1 MNKILRRVLTVVL
14 SVFLIAYVGY
24 QLYQMIYSPVTT
36 ETVYA
41 YSTYQTIDT
50 EGITVRDETII
61 TTKTDGYVYY
71 LAEDGT
77 RVSKKGTIAQVFASE
92 EDALAQTM
100 IERLEK
106 QIDTLEKIEEQ
117 KTAANVNLSVVN
129 KQVKNTVQDTVKQ
142 LKNERFENIYEIRT
156 ALTDV
161 MNKQAVMV
169 GTAGSFADRIKELK
183 VELKAY
189 KANHD
194 EATATVKSPVSGY
207 FVGQVDG
214 FEDLLTVDALDDMA
228 PDSIRSIL
236 KSKPIVSEG
245 IGKVVGDYEWY
256 MVCVV
261 PAGEML
267 VLSQGDAIEIRL
279 PFVSDKNIPMTV
291 RRIAKDAAG
300 DSALVLSCSY
310 MSNELS
316 SIRKET
322 VQLLVKKYEGLR
334 VPKKALVFD
343 DQNVPGVYVRVGN
356 TIVFRKVE
364 LLYSTTDYCIC
375 AEKDGKEYLKLYD
388 DVVIDGKGLYD
399 GKMVN

>member
-1 MNKILRRVLTVVL
+1 MNKILKRVLTVVL

-24 QLYQMIYSPVTT
+24 QLYQMVYSPVTT
-36 ETVYA
+36 ETVYS

-50 EGITVRDETII
+50 NGITVRDETVI

-100 IERLEK
+100 IERLEAE
-106 QIDTLEKIEEQ
+106 IDTLEKIEEQ
-117 KTAANVNLSVVN
+117 KNATNVNLSVVN
-129 KQVKNTVQDTVKQ
+129 KQVKNTVRDTVKQ
-142 LKNERFENIYEIRT
+142 LNNERFENIYEIRA

-161 MNKQAVMV
+161 LNKQAVMV
-169 GTAGSFADRIKELK
+169 GSTAGFADRIKELK
-183 VELKAY
+183 AELKAY
-189 KANHD
+189 KAGHAQ
-194 EATATVKSPVSGY
+194 ATTAVKSPVSGY

-214 FEDLLTVDALDDMA
+214 FENLLTVDMLEDIS
-228 PDSIRSIL
+228 PDGIRSIL
-236 KSKPIVSEG
+236 KSKPAASSG

-267 VLSQGDAIEIRL
+267 ALSQGDAIDIRL
-279 PFVSDKNIPMTV
+279 PFVSDKIIPMTV

-300 DSALVLSCSY
+300 DTALVMSCSY

-322 VQLLVKKYEGLR
+322 VQVLVKKYEGLR

-343 DQNVPGVYVRVGN
+343 EQNVPGVYVRVGN

-364 LLYSTTDYCIC
+364 LLYSTADYCIC
-375 AEKDGKEYLKLYD
+375 AEKDLKEYLKLYD